1 MIESLTLKKDI
12 IKKEPIKFKDQS
24 TKAFIPKLP
33 LFKANKTFN
42 FKPGINVIYGGN
54 GEGKTTLLNMLAT
67 TLGCLQGGKSYYT
80 NTWLGDLDDT
90 ICLQVSYSDA
100 KDGGIEL
107 NYEMGHYHMIP
118 FIDVK
123 HDGQSAFYCDPRKL
137 RGLRHNGAAFDHDFF
152 DELKKDGKERSSTGK
167 KNKSRMEDIMNVLSC
182 SESVEPT
189 SIPFQKYLKEDLEN
203 VHNEQVRD
211 LIKPNISVGAKTLM
225 IDEPENAL
233 DFVSQRAFF
242 KLLKENE
249 NRDDLQIIMITHS
262 PLVFMLENV
271 NYITSDKSMLEY
283 QQQLVKD
290 GNFFNANF

>member
-1 MIESLTLKKDI
+1 
-12 IKKEPIKFKDQS
+12 
-24 TKAFIPKLP
+24 
-33 LFKANKTFN
+33 
-42 FKPGINVIYGGN
+42 
-54 GEGKTTLLNMLAT
+54 
-67 TLGCLQGGKSYYT
+67 
-80 NTWLGDLDDT
+80 
-90 ICLQVSYSDA
+90 
-100 KDGGIEL
+100 
-107 NYEMGHYHMIP
+107 
-118 FIDVK
+118 
-123 HDGQSAFYCDPRKL
+123 
-137 RGLRHNGAAFDHDFF
+137 
-152 DELKKDGKERSSTGK
+152 
-167 KNKSRMEDIMNVLSC
+167 MNVLSC

>member
-33 LFKANKTFN
+33 LFKANKVFN

-80 NTWLGDLDDT
+80 RTWLGDLKDT
-90 ICLQVSYSDA
+90 ICLQVSYYDA
-100 KDGGIEL
+100 KEAGIKL
-107 NYEMGHYHMIP
+107 NYEEGHYHMIP

>member
-1 MIESLTLKKDI
+1 MIESLTLKNDI

-54 GEGKTTLLNMLAT
+54 GEGKTTLLNMLAA
-67 TLGCLQGGKSYYT
+67 TLGCLQGGRSYYT
-80 NTWLGDLDDT
+80 STWLGDVDDT
-90 ICLQVSYSDA
+90 ICLQVSYDDA
-100 KDGGIEL
+100 REAGIQL
-107 NYEMGHYHMIP
+107 NCEYGHYHMIP
-118 FIDVK
+118 IIDVK

-137 RGLRHNGAAFDHDFF
+137 RGLRYNGAAFDHDFF

-167 KNKSRMEDIMNVLSC
+167 KNKSRMEDILKILS
-182 SESVEPT
+182 SADPIEAKGIEYKDRTDVRLES
-189 SIPFQKYLKEDLEN
+189 I
-203 VHNEQVRD
+203 HNEQVRE
-211 LIKPNISVGAKTLM
+211 LIKPSIPFGAKTLM

-233 DFVSQRAFF
+233 DFFSQRAFF

-249 NRDDLQIIMITHS
+249 NRADLQIIMITHS

-283 QQQLVKD
+283 QQQLVKG

>member
-33 LFKANKTFN
+33 LFKANKVFN

-54 GEGKTTLLNMLAT
+54 GEGKTTLLNMLAA

-80 NTWLGDLDDT
+80 RTWLGDLKDT
-90 ICLQVSYSDA
+90 ICLQVSYYDA
-100 KDGGIEL
+100 KEAGIKL
-107 NYEMGHYHMIP
+107 NYEEGHYHMIP

-137 RGLRHNGAAFDHDFF
+137 RGLRHNGASFDHDFF

-182 SESVEPT
+182 SDSIEPNG
-189 SIPFQKYLKEDLEN
+189 IPFQKYLKEDLEN

-249 NRDDLQIIMITHS
+249 NREDLQIIMITHS

-290 GNFFNANF
+290 GKFFNANY

>member
-1 MIESLTLKKDI
+1 MIESLTLKKDL

-33 LFKANKTFN
+33 LFKANKVFN

-54 GEGKTTLLNMLAT
+54 GEGKTTLLNMLAA

-80 NTWLGDLDDT
+80 RTWLGDLKDT
-90 ICLQVSYSDA
+90 ICLQVSYYDA
-100 KDGGIEL
+100 KEAGIKL
-107 NYEMGHYHMIP
+107 NYEEGHYHMIP

-137 RGLRHNGAAFDHDFF
+137 RGLRHNGASFDHDFF

-182 SESVEPT
+182 SESIEPNG
-189 SIPFQKYLKEDLEN
+189 IPFQKYLKEDLEN

-249 NRDDLQIIMITHS
+249 NREDLQIIMITHS

-271 NYITSDKSMLEY
+271 NYITSDKSILEY

-290 GNFFNANF
+290 GKFFNANY